1 MPRKSEEIWY
11 TATGKPVTYSF
22 VPQRDKKA
30 TKLVN
35 KHIKAAQAISEKLAS
50 LRSSALQDIIDFV
63 AWSEG
68 ANGVETPGGAKGNIN
83 LTSFDGLTQI
93 RVRKPE
99 YIEFDERM
107 EQAKTIM
114 FEYLDSL
121 GNSPEAKI
129 AIAIVTEAFTTTR
142 DGRVRADAVLAVDR
156 RIRLDAP
163 QWRKAM
169 ALLHESRMA
178 IAAKTYV
185 RFYTRPDTEADFALI
200 NLNIAD
206 A

>member
-1 MPRKSEEIWY
+1 MPRKTEEYW
-11 TATGKPVTYSF
+11 TSATGQTVPYSF
-22 VPQRDKKA
+22 VPARDRKA
-30 TKLVN
+30 TKIIN
-35 KHIKAAQAISEKLAS
+35 TQIKAAQAISEKLTA
-50 LRSSALQDIIDFV
+50 LRSAALQAIVDFV
-63 AWSEG
+63 AWSESE
-68 ANGVETPGGAKGNIN
+68 NGVETIGGAKGNIN
-83 LTSFDGLTQI
+83 LTSFDGLSQI

-99 YIEFDERM
+99 YIEFDERL
-107 EQAKTIM
+107 EQAKSIM
-114 FEYLDSL
+114 FDYLDSL

-129 AIAIVTEAFTTTR
+129 AIALCTEAFTTTR
-142 DGRVRADAVLAVDR
+142 DGRVRADAVMAVDR

-163 QWRKAM
+163 QWRQAM

-185 RFYTRPDTEADFALI
+185 RFYTRPNTEADFALI

>member
-1 MPRKSEEIWY
+1 MPRKTEEIWF
-11 TATGKPVTYSF
+11 TATGQSVPYSF
-22 VPQRDKKA
+22 VPRRDKKA
-30 TKLVN
+30 TKIIN
-35 KHIKAAQAISEKLAS
+35 KHIKVAQAISDKLTA
-50 LRSSALQDIIDFV
+50 LRSTALQDITDFV
-63 AWSEG
+63 AWSESE
-68 ANGVETPGGAKGNIN
+68 NGVETIGGAKGNIN

-185 RFYTRPDTEADFALI
+185 RFYTRKDTESDFAMI
-200 NLNIAD
+200 SLNIAD

>member
-1 MPRKSEEIWY
+1 MPRKPEPTWI
-11 TATGKPVTYSF
+11 TATGQSVPQSF
-22 VPQRDKKA
+22 VPARDKRA
-30 TKLVN
+30 TKIIN
-35 KHIKAAQAISEKLAS
+35 THIKAAQALSEKLTA
-50 LRSSALQDIIDFV
+50 LRSSVLEAVTDFV
-63 AWSEG
+63 AWSE
-68 ANGVETPGGAKGNIN
+68 AENDVATPGGAKGNIN

-93 RVRKPE
+93 RIRKPE
-99 YIEFDERM
+99 YIEFDERLG
-107 EQAKTIM
+107 QAQTIM
-114 FEYLDSL
+114 FEYLHSL
-121 GNSPEAKI
+121 GNSPEAQI

-185 RFYTRPDTEADFALI
+185 RFYTRPDTESDFAMI
-200 NLNIAD
+200 SLNIAD